1 VHHYAT
7 IAGTF
12 AASCFDRL
20 PNPFSSSVYGKA
32 QMTIYRLIL
41 GVIAVFVLMY
51 LGLGYARLASG

>member
-1 VHHYAT
+1 VHHHAT

-41 GVIAVFVLMY
+41 
-51 LGLGYARLASG
+51 